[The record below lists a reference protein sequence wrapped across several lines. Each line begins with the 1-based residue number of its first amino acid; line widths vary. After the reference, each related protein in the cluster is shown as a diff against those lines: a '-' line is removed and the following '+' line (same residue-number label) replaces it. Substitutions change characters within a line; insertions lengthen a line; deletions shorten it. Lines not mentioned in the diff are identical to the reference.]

1 MGVITIDLRKRQ
13 LIYEQIVEN
22 VKEQIGRG
30 VILENDYMPSVR
42 ALANDLGINPNTIQK
57 AYAELERQGVIQSVP
72 GKGSLV
78 IMSADDILG
87 RKRESVAVKIREAA
101 VSAAAERAGNNFLT
115 GKNASPMC
123 RSQLFAASVCTENEL
138 GGTLIVPPFLLTLR
152 NRRSF
157 LYETYCTASE

>member
-78 IMSADDILG
+78 IMSADDILAG
-87 RKRESVAVKIREAA
+87 KRRATEAKIRAVAKEAA
-101 VSAAAERAGNNFLT
+101 EQRIGVDEFL
-115 GKNASPMC
+115 
-123 RSQLFAASVCTENEL
+123 RL
-138 GGTLIVPPFLLTLR
+138 GR
-152 NRRSF
+152 EA
-157 LYETYCTASE
+157 YEEHCGEEKQ

>member
-78 IMSADDILG
+78 IMGADDILG
-87 RKRESVAVKIREAA
+87 RKRESVAGRIREAA
-101 VSAAAERAGNNFLT
+101 LSAAEAGMECEEFCEIGRTAFAEHRQS
-115 GKNASPMC
+115 KED
-123 RSQLFAASVCTENEL
+123 VK
-138 GGTLIVPPFLLTLR
+138 
-152 NRRSF
+152 
-157 LYETYCTASE
+157 

>member
-22 VKEQIGRG
+22 VMEQIGRG
-30 VILENDYMPSVR
+30 VIHENDNMPSVR
-42 ALANDLGINPNTIQK
+42 ALAYVLGINPNTIQK

-87 RKRESVAVKIREAA
+87 RKRESVAGKIREAA
-101 VSAAAERAGNNFLT
+101 LSAADAGMGCDEFCEIGRAAFEEHRHLKE
-115 GKNASPMC
+115 GKK
-123 RSQLFAASVCTENEL
+123 
-138 GGTLIVPPFLLTLR
+138 
-152 NRRSF
+152 
-157 LYETYCTASE
+157 